1 MRIAELSPA
10 AISAG
15 RVVTWT
21 MSPATLAAAR
31 SQPLDPRPVT
41 ANQEAHL
48 VNSARR
54 GAADA
59 ADLRRP
65 GGDVRVVGEPVT
77 GRDADSAP
85 WIGLGVQLAGATEH
99 SVPAALH
106 RFIERHETL
115 RSVICLDHADG
126 TAGTD
131 GTDGTRPARR
141 TVPAAA
147 IELVPTDLGQIDD
160 PAAAYAR
167 VSEHLA
173 QHTDPLRWPS
183 YGFVTVAAD
192 GDVTLYAAWDHLHF
206 DGFSM
211 VIALCELPVI
221 HADVVSARTCSLP
234 AAGSFAD
241 YAAQERAACAG
252 LTRDDAR
259 MEPWIKL
266 LADDGGLPGL
276 PAATGVAID
285 DRLPQRT
292 RSIPLAT
299 PARSQAFADHAA
311 SQGIAPSTA
320 FLAVLLAQIAETD
333 DGHFAGLLST
343 HNRAQARWLNAV
355 GWFAGLAPVAISFG
369 GATDLS
375 TICALTE
382 QARQASQAAA
392 ELPFSLVNQVL
403 GVPLVPTL
411 VVSYL
416 DVRRVPGH
424 DVWSTTRCQGYLG
437 RVMPSAG
444 MHIWLNRYHD
454 EGLLLEVRGPDTDRC
469 NAWVGQLGERIRH
482 SLHAPTGP
490 EHR

>member
-1 MRIAELSPA
+1 MRIAELSPSA
-10 AISAG
+10 VSAG

-48 VNSARR
+48 PNSARR

-59 ADLRRP
+59 ADRPRP

-85 WIGLGVQLAGATEH
+85 WIGLSVHLAGATEH

-115 RSVICLDHADG
+115 RSVICLDS
-126 TAGTD
+126 TASTAA
-131 GTDGTRPARR
+131 TRPARR

-147 IELVPTDLGQIDD
+147 IELVPTDLGQFDD

-183 YGFVTVAAD
+183 YGFVTVDAD
-192 GDVTLYAAWDHLHF
+192 GDVTLFAAWDHLNF

-221 HADVVSARTCSLP
+221 HADVVSARPSSLP
-234 AAGSFAD
+234 AAGSFVD

-252 LTRDDAR
+252 LIRDDGR

-276 PAATGVAID
+276 PAATGVAKG

-299 PARSQAFADHAA
+299 PADSQAFADHAA
-311 SQGIAPSTA
+311 AHGIPPSTA
-320 FLAVLLAQIAETD
+320 FLAVLLAHIAETD
-333 DGHFAGLLST
+333 DGHVAGLLST
-343 HNRAQARWLNAV
+343 HNRAQAQWLNGV
-355 GWFAGLAPVAISFG
+355 GWFAGLAPVAITFG
-369 GATDLS
+369 GAADLS

-382 QARQASQAAA
+382 RARQASQAAA
-392 ELPFSLVNQVL
+392 ELPISLVSHVL

-416 DVRRVPGH
+416 DVRRVPGNE
-424 DVWSTTRCQGYLG
+424 VWSINRCQGYLG

-454 EGLLLEVRGPDTDRC
+454 EGLLLEVRSPDTHRC
-469 NAWVGQLGERIRH
+469 NEWVGRLGERIRH
-482 SLHAPTGP
+482 SLHAATGP
-490 EHR
+490 EPR